1 MIISIISIFDNL
13 SSMKRSEINAAI
25 NTAKKMMDEY
35 NWTLP
40 EWGYWSK
47 EDYKDKPEISKY
59 LKDHQMGW
67 DVTDFGKDNFNSQG
81 ITLFCIRNGIQG
93 AKDDKP
99 YAEKLLFMQE
109 GQEIPFHS
117 HKVKLEDII
126 NRGGGDLAIEFL
138 EVDKDF
144 RELQKEIDVLV
155 DGQTLKIQPLKP
167 LILKRGQSVTV
178 ERNVY
183 HKFYAVEGTGMVMA
197 GEVSQVNDDN
207 KDNYFLE
214 PVGRFSDIEEDEA
227 ATHLLWNEI

>member
-81 ITLFCIRNGIQG
+81 ITLF
-93 AKDDKP
+93 
-99 YAEKLLFMQE
+99 
-109 GQEIPFHS
+109 
-117 HKVKLEDII
+117 
-126 NRGGGDLAIEFL
+126 
-138 EVDKDF
+138 
-144 RELQKEIDVLV
+144 
-155 DGQTLKIQPLKP
+155 
-167 LILKRGQSVTV
+167 
-178 ERNVY
+178 
-183 HKFYAVEGTGMVMA
+183 
-197 GEVSQVNDDN
+197 
-207 KDNYFLE
+207 
-214 PVGRFSDIEEDEA
+214 
-227 ATHLLWNEI
+227 